1 MKTTATMG
9 LALLLG
15 ASAYAGEVTSTTS
28 TYTPPPS
35 SPSLWTWFIGGSG
48 GYFIDNEEDY
58 WTLHVGMKLAE
69 SGPITH
75 SLFVEG
81 LYTEWEPTYGVESQ
95 IIPVTL
101 NYKFDYAFSEAF
113 SFYAGV
119 GAGAAFIDND
129 VLGFGDD
136 ATEFTAQ
143 IFAGLGYN
151 VTPNFEIYSGV
162 RWLWVDDSEVF
173 NFPVD
178 SGDDV
183 GVELGLRFKF

>member
-1 MKTTATMG
+1 MKTTAITG

-15 ASAYAGEVTSTTS
+15 ASAYAGEVTSTTQ

-48 GYFIDNEEDY
+48 GYFFDNEEDY
-58 WTLHVGMKLAE
+58 WTLHFGMKLAE
-69 SGPITH
+69 SGPVTH
-75 SLFVEG
+75 SLYVEG
-81 LYTEWEPTYGVESQ
+81 LYTEWESTLGVDSQ

-101 NYKFDYAFSEAF
+101 NYKFDYAFNEKF

-129 VLGFGDD
+129 VFGFSDD
-136 ATEFTAQ
+136 SVEFTAQ
-143 IFAGLGYN
+143 VFAGLGYD
-151 VTPNFEIYSGV
+151 VTPNFQLYSGL
-162 RWLWVDDSEVF
+162 RWLWVDDSNVGGF
-173 NFPVD
+173 NVET
-178 SGDDV
+178 GDDV

>member
-15 ASAYAGEVTSTTS
+15 ASAYAGEVTSTTN

-48 GYFIDNEEDY
+48 GYFLDNEEDY
-58 WTLHVGMKLAE
+58 WTLHFGMKFAE
-69 SGPITH
+69 SGPVTH
-75 SLFVEG
+75 SFFVEG
-81 LYTEWEPTYGVESQ
+81 LYTEWEPTLGVDSE

-101 NYKFDYAFSEAF
+101 NYKFDYNFNEKF

-119 GAGAAFIDND
+119 GAGAAFIDTD
-129 VLGFGDD
+129 VVGFGDSS
-136 ATEFTAQ
+136 AEFTAQ
-143 IFAGLGYN
+143 VFAGLGYD
-151 VTPNFEIYSGV
+151 VTPNFQLYSGV
-162 RWLWVDDSEVF
+162 RWLWVDDTEVL

-178 SGDDV
+178 NGDDV

>member
-15 ASAYAGEVTSTTS
+15 ASAYAGEVTSTTN

-48 GYFIDNEEDY
+48 GYFLDNEEDY
-58 WTLHVGMKLAE
+58 WTLHFGMKIAE
-69 SGPITH
+69 SGPVTH

-81 LYTEWEPTYGVESQ
+81 LYTEWEPILGVDSE

-101 NYKFDYAFSEAF
+101 NYKLDYNFNEKF

-119 GAGAAFIDND
+119 GGGAAFIDSD
-129 VLGFGDD
+129 VVGFSDSS
-136 ATEFTAQ
+136 TEFAAQ
-143 IFAGLGYN
+143 VFAGLGYD
-151 VTPNFEIYSGV
+151 VTSNFQLYSGV
-162 RWLWVDDSEVF
+162 RWLWVDDTDVF

-178 SGDDV
+178 TGDDV